1 MDEIK
6 FQERTINLAKK
17 SQGMVAPRPAVGALL
32 VKDGKIISEGY
43 TKPRP
48 GLHAEADAINNAKE
62 DIKGST
68 LFCTLEPHNFT
79 THDTPCTEKIIN
91 SGITKVSCPKI
102 DINPKVNGKG
112 FEDLKNKGIIVENN
126 WGDEQV
132 KEINNLYEGYEFN
145 LKHNRPRVSAKFA
158 MTLDGK
164 ISTKNGDSKWITSE
178 QSRNKVHEIRYLSDA
193 IITGINTIIEDN
205 AILTAREKNKP
216 TGKPKYRVILDN
228 NSKLNESYKIFR
240 DESLGEV
247 IWFTSKDSS
256 PKKIPQH
263 ISHKSSKFAKID
275 PKEVLEHLGEI
286 GCLDIL
292 IESGGTLLG
301 SFFDQKIVDKVYAFI
316 APSIF
321 GGQTAPS
328 PVEGK
333 GIDKIIDR
341 INLKNVSIESIEEDI
356 LITGIIN

>member
-112 FEDLKNKGIIVENN
+112 FEDLKNKGIIVETN

-145 LKHNRPRVSAKFA
+145 IKHNRPRVSAKFA

-164 ISTKNGDSKWITSE
+164 ISTKNGDSKWITS
-178 QSRNKVHEIRYLSDA
+178 
-193 IITGINTIIEDN
+193 
-205 AILTAREKNKP
+205 
-216 TGKPKYRVILDN
+216 
-228 NSKLNESYKIFR
+228 
-240 DESLGEV
+240 
-247 IWFTSKDSS
+247 
-256 PKKIPQH
+256 
-263 ISHKSSKFAKID
+263 
-275 PKEVLEHLGEI
+275 
-286 GCLDIL
+286 
-292 IESGGTLLG
+292 
-301 SFFDQKIVDKVYAFI
+301 DQ
-316 APSIF
+316 
-321 GGQTAPS
+321 
-328 PVEGK
+328 
-333 GIDKIIDR
+333 
-341 INLKNVSIESIEEDI
+341 
-356 LITGIIN
+356 